1 VELTVLRDGLGQRYV
16 MTLHPR
22 KSPAVFSALCG
33 GVVLALASILPIW
46 DGFCVPHARR
56 GQSLWLLLQHLLD
69 DPEFFEKEMTWQRQ
83 KSNLVR
89 LAVFYCIGGIAGRM
103 YYWLG
108 WEPRRTGPGE

>member
-1 VELTVLRDGLGQRYV
+1 

-33 GVVLALASILPIW
+33 GVVLALASMLPIW
-46 DGFCVPHARR
+46 DAFDLFHAYRR
-56 GQSLWLLLQHLLD
+56 ESLLGVVQHLRD
-69 DPEFFEKEMTWQRQ
+69 EPELFEYEMTWSEQ

-89 LAVFYCIGGIAGRM
+89 LAAFYCIGGIAGRM

>member
-1 VELTVLRDGLGQRYV
+1 

-33 GVVLALASILPIW
+33 GVVLGLASILPIW
-46 DGFCVPHARR
+46 DASDLFHPYR
-56 GQSLWLLLQHLLD
+56 WEPLLGVVQHLRD
-69 DPEFFEKEMTWQRQ
+69 EPELFEYEMTWQLQ

-103 YYWLG
+103 YYWLR